1 MKEKKEKIK
10 AIVSSH
16 THQHLSCSLFFVLT
30 YYIFKNKDPK
40 KKKRNNQDI
49 GLNDV
54 CVCGVYN
61 RHVISTPTTQMKSG
75 YEKI

>member
-1 MKEKKEKIK
+1 MKTTLENKGEKQTFPSPSSMKEKKEKIK

-40 KKKRNNQDI
+40 RKNETIRILD
-49 GLNDV
+49 
-54 CVCGVYN
+54 
-61 RHVISTPTTQMKSG
+61 
-75 YEKI
+75 